1 MEDPEEELDR
11 YCNSR
16 VGSTLRDKWRLDRIL
31 GIGGMAAVYAASH
44 RNGSTAA
51 LKVLHPQYAAVPSIR
66 ERFLREAYIANKAGH
81 DGIVKVRDDELDEAG
96 SPFLVMEL
104 LDGQSVA
111 DKADA
116 VGGRLSAKDALWVG
130 QELLAALE
138 AAHAHGIVHR
148 DIKPDNL
155 FWTNE
160 GRVKVLDFGIA
171 RLRED
176 APSRRTRTGMV
187 FGTPGYMA
195 PEQALGRWS
204 QVDARTDLWAVGAT
218 LFNLLTGESVHE
230 GETENERLVNA
241 ATRPARSLGR
251 AMPDAP
257 PSLVSVVDRA
267 LDFDQ
272 SRRYPDARAMRVDLE
287 RAAVDVGSLSFG
299 APRAPGSS
307 PHASTQV
314 EGAGGPHGD
323 APELPELDE
332 ILASTSP
339 AAMGAMRE
347 LFTLLEKAMKA
358 RSQYG
363 KGHKEVERR
372 LEIAFAAATS
382 AFVTLREPLAW
393 QIRAYGFTCHDETL
407 WEPKAPLDRVCYR
420 LFSDGIRAIGLLPGL
435 RETELAELVR
445 ILVADASSEIAPD
458 DSLVTLLWD
467 ARLEHVLYEEGDP
480 FVEGDQ
486 ADRIAF
492 EKKRA
497 EVLAGAALD
506 TSDQLED
513 AWRAHGGKD
522 PSDREE
528 KRRALL
534 GAVAGGSA
542 ASAAAQ
548 ASNMRGGPATA
559 RPGGLTADQATRAVM
574 EARLSTG
581 ASDVAERFTAAAAA
595 AFVMAFRRGEPSLV
609 TAALRTSVFG
619 LDGDT
624 AAADTLAFV
633 SLLEAGVVRSAT
645 ADEREPMVS
654 ALVNALVPPQRLDA
668 IIAIGGAPDASQD
681 VRGRFLRVVRRLDG
695 THVAALAAAVSTMD
709 PSEVRDELLAYVAKH
724 APGHEGEIGSTLAK
738 GHLEPSL
745 ALLKVLT
752 RLGTPAAR
760 MAAQEATRS
769 PHPIVRI
776 EALGL
781 VEGASGIGIRQALR
795 AMLEDWDPAVRLAAL
810 RSIATYKV
818 KVAGPGL
825 VMRVKSPEF
834 EKLPSEER
842 REALH
847 TLFALTG
854 TRAEAVCLELLAD
867 TRLVAAEPHEQSRA
881 IAAEMLGTHGRSS
894 ESRTA
899 LEAACHGRWKNT
911 ERVRVAATNALKAW
925 DERAARPSQAPPPS
939 SLGGDLAQWG
949 QTESP
954 PPMSRPPIAGR
965 IATPPPI
972 AGRIATP
979 PPIAGRIATPP
990 PIAGRITTPPPIAG
1004 RLAPPPASAAEIRQ
1018 RSEAP
1023 AAGGR
1028 RSEVPPASRRPIDPR
1043 SDPPGELPPGVDG
1056 SGVGRVER
1064 TNRPPPKS
1072 RR

>member
-1 MEDPEEELDR
+1 M
-11 YCNSR
+11 
-16 VGSTLRDKWRLDRIL
+16 
-31 GIGGMAAVYAASH
+31 
-44 RNGSTAA
+44 
-51 LKVLHPQYAAVPSIR
+51 
-66 ERFLREAYIANKAGH
+66 
-81 DGIVKVRDDELDEAG
+81 
-96 SPFLVMEL
+96 
-104 LDGQSVA
+104 
-111 DKADA
+111 
-116 VGGRLSAKDALWVG
+116 
-130 QELLAALE
+130 
-138 AAHAHGIVHR
+138 
-148 DIKPDNL
+148 
-155 FWTNE
+155 
-160 GRVKVLDFGIA
+160 
-171 RLRED
+171 
-176 APSRRTRTGMV
+176 
-187 FGTPGYMA
+187 
-195 PEQALGRWS
+195 
-204 QVDARTDLWAVGAT
+204 
-218 LFNLLTGESVHE
+218 
-230 GETENERLVNA
+230 
-241 ATRPARSLGR
+241 
-251 AMPDAP
+251 
-257 PSLVSVVDRA
+257 
-267 LDFDQ
+267 
-272 SRRYPDARAMRVDLE
+272 
-287 RAAVDVGSLSFG
+287 
-299 APRAPGSS
+299 
-307 PHASTQV
+307 
-314 EGAGGPHGD
+314 
-323 APELPELDE
+323 
-332 ILASTSP
+332 
-339 AAMGAMRE
+339 
-347 LFTLLEKAMKA
+347 
-358 RSQYG
+358 
-363 KGHKEVERR
+363 
-372 LEIAFAAATS
+372 
-382 AFVTLREPLAW
+382 
-393 QIRAYGFTCHDETL
+393 
-407 WEPKAPLDRVCYR
+407 
-420 LFSDGIRAIGLLPGL
+420 

-522 PSDREE
+522 PGDREE

-1064 TNRPPPKS
+1064 TNRP
-1072 RR
+1072 RRRADDDAATTMTTGGANDTGVGFLARCVAGPSSSNAAVEAIRERGTEAVLAIYRLVKIGLIHSFENDAVGQTLDQTLAVLHEFAGLAGGRVTVTFADDTVFVAGQLLRDLARLRLCRRAGRAPFALRRVRAALRAGPVAGRSQGGRAGDRGVPARRGKTRHVC